1 MTVNTRVIKIL
12 LHNNNLPY
20 VEIQKGLRVQ
30 VLPDISYL
38 PRCQKHQFAAFI
50 ADRGIL
56 VVWEDQPKKLLER
69 IKNIE
74 AALMDMIWQEGEDGD
89 DEKKE
94 ASYEVYELEDPEAA
108 EEKPR
113 KTVLIQA
120 LITAC
125 TMIVTCAAIGSG
137 WREIAVQLQVDGDY
151 IRLAFAAVV
160 IPQVWLSLVRAS
172 RMLLAPLSN

>member
-12 LHNNNLPY
+12 LHNNNHPY

-30 VLPDISYL
+30 VLPDISFL

-50 ADRGIL
+50 ADRGIM

-69 IKNIE
+69 IRNIE
-74 AALMDMIWQEGEDGD
+74 SALMDMIWQEGDDMD

-94 ASYEVYELEDPEAA
+94 ASYDVNEMDDPEAA

-113 KTVLIQA
+113 STVLIQA
-120 LITAC
+120 LITGC
-125 TMIVTCAAIGSG
+125 TMIVAFAAIGSG
-137 WREIAVQLQVDGDY
+137 WREVAVQLQVDNSY
-151 IRLAFAAVV
+151 LRLAFAGAV
-160 IPQVWLSLVRAS
+160 IPQLWLSLVSTSLPAMS
-172 RMLLAPLSN
+172 FEC